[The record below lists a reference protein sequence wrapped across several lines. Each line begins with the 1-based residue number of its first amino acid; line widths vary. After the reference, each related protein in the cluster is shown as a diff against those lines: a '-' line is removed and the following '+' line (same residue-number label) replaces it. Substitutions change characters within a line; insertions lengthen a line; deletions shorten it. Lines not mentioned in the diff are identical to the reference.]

1 MHTLVTQTFVGL
13 TSKSTSSNS
22 VEKTRQKV
30 QQDNT
35 CVIWLVLT
43 DTNCR
48 ELHIILVKGTSTA
61 ICNEVLKLCLIM
73 LFSRCC
79 VFSLFVLKFVFVRF
93 HIYMSCF
100 LYDFFFCH
108 LKVS

>member
-13 TSKSTSSNS
+13 TSKYTSSKS
-22 VEKTRQKV
+22 VEKNRQKV

-35 CVIWLVLT
+35 CVNWLGLT
-43 DTNCR
+43 DTNFR
-48 ELHIILVKGTSTA
+48 ELHITLVKGTSTA

-73 LFSRCC
+73 LFFRCC
-79 VFSLFVLKFVFVRF
+79 VFSLFVLKFVIVRF
-93 HIYMSCF
+93 HMYMSCF
-100 LYDFFFCH
+100 LYDLFFCH

>member
-1 MHTLVTQTFVGL
+1 VHTLVTQTFVGL

-43 DTNCR
+43 DTNFR
-48 ELHIILVKGTSTA
+48 ELHIILVKGTSAA
-61 ICNEVLKLCLIM
+61 ICNEVLKLRLIM
-73 LFSRCC
+73 LFFRCC